1 MIRLVLFIYLLSQK
15 LFPLVPRPS
24 SLALL
29 SLISCLISHISFSQ
43 NTTVSPTDN
52 PKIAPPSTVEK
63 KDTRK
68 VLVIP
73 FEPKLYMS
81 EIDQNVNKETKM
93 NFNQIRYAFRSGLD
107 YSVVTEF
114 KKKYSVVSLLSDTAK
129 SMSDQYYIYSSIAY
143 KYDVVPDSAGKTP
156 ADNTIN
162 KPKIQNGQITVAAND
177 QRKFMNTKI
186 TNPNLLVTLHKKY
199 GTEIFI
205 FINQLD
211 MKINVDNSGNS
222 ATVGFDRTA
231 AVHYSIFD
239 LNGTLL
245 NSGLATKN
253 FPANANNPNR
263 IVNGYFSGIAET
275 ILANY
280 LAATAPKV
288 EKGKGVLEWQEGK

>member
-1 MIRLVLFIYLLSQK
+1 MIRLNFFIFFLSQK
-15 LFPLVPRPS
+15 IFCLVTRS
-24 SLALL
+24 SFVAL
-29 SLISCLISHISFSQ
+29 SLISCLTSQISLSQ
-43 NTTVSPTDN
+43 NTTVSPADK
-52 PKIAPPSTVEK
+52 PKIAPPSAVEK

-107 YSVVTEF
+107 YSVVAEF

-129 SMSDQYYIYSSIAY
+129 SMNDQYYIYSSIAY
-143 KYDVVPDSAGKTP
+143 KYDVVPDSTGKKQ

-162 KPKIQNGQITVAAND
+162 KPKIQNGQITVATND

-186 TNPNLLVTLHKKY
+186 TNPNLLATLHKKY

-211 MKINVDNSGNS
+211 MKINVDNSGNN
-222 ATVGFDRTA
+222 TTGGFDRTA

-239 LNGTLL
+239 LGGNLL

-263 IVNGYFSGIAET
+263 IVKGYFSGIAET

-280 LAATAPKV
+280 LAATTPKV
-288 EKGKGVLEWQEGK
+288 DKGKGVLEWQEGK